1 MLNGT
6 PVSDIRPKVHSS
18 AVQMVTSGRTTARS
32 DAKLTRYTSS
42 VMIAARPDSSGTS
55 PVM

>member
-6 PVSDIRPKVHSS
+6 PASDIRPKVHSS